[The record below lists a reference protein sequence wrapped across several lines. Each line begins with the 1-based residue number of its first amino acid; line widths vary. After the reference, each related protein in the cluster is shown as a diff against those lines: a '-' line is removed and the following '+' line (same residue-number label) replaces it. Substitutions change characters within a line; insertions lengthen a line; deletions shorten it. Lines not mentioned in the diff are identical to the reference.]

1 MIEATAP
8 YSLEMNGK
16 AERKNRT
23 FTELVVATML
33 SSSATSFWWGKILLT
48 VCYVL
53 NKIPKSKS
61 KTSPY
66 EILKKR
72 QPKLSYLRTWG
83 CLAYVRIPDP
93 KRVKLASRAYE
104 CVFFGYAINS
114 KAYRFYDL
122 NAKVIIESNDADF
135 YENKFPFK

>member
-1 MIEATAP
+1 MFNEFYNVHGIIHETTAP
-8 YSLEMNGK
+8 YSPKMNGK

-23 FTELVVATML
+23 FTKLVVATML
-33 SSSATSFWWGKILLT
+33 SSSATSFWWDEILLI
-48 VCYVL
+48 VCFVL
-53 NKIPKSKS
+53 NRIPKSKS

-72 QPKLSYLRTWG
+72 QPNLSYLRTWG

-104 CVFFGYAINS
+104 CVFIGYAINR

-122 NAKVIIESNDADF
+122 NA
-135 YENKFPFK
+135 